1 MLEVSDND
9 TCQEMLHMQMHFACA
24 CMIPVVPAV
33 SFMTAVWPAV
43 EPCNPADAG

>member
-33 SFMTAVWPAV
+33 FYDCCVACSGAMQ
-43 EPCNPADAG
+43 PC